1 MELLVLVLVL
11 VLVLPRSQAQNLTRV
26 RAELGQ
32 NATLT
37 CSLRDRNIIW
47 YQSGLRTFIG
57 KTFSSRPYYSSPD
70 LESKFEIL
78 ENNLT
83 IKNVTAEDR
92 RLYFC
97 GQKIR
102 GEFEL
107 VESFL
112 LVSDV
117 PPVLPPDVPP
127 VLPPDVPPVLP
138 PDVPSPLPP
147 DVPPVL
153 PPDVPSQLQPAVWGS
168 LSLSAVLLL
177 LLTGLAGA
185 GLVRRGGGPDSRP
198 NPNPNPNPERM
209 SSPQGGVLLP
219 DQSQCVYRLDRT
231 RT

>member
-117 PPVLPPDVPP
+117 PPVLPPDVP
-127 VLPPDVPPVLP
+127 
-138 PDVPSPLPP
+138 
-147 DVPPVL
+147 
-153 PPDVPSQLQPAVWGS
+153 SQLQPAVWGS